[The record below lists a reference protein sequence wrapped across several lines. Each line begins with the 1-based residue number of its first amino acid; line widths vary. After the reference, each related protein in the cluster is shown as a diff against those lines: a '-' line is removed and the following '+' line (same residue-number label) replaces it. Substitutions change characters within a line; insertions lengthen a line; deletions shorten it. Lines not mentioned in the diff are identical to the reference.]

1 MKKGMNPVLLIFA
14 GVLLAWYFN
23 FGQMFQDIGGLVGG

>member
-1 MKKGMNPVLLIFA
+1 MKKGMNPTLLIFA

-23 FGQMFQDIGGLVGG
+23 FGQMFSDITGLVGG